1 MSVFDAFCEEAQTTF
16 KKAREE
22 NSNVNVDEDFKSQ
35 QELYQKFSGVYDEYL
50 EQEET
55 ATHRWRNV
63 CEEVVGVISDNKAQ
77 ATLLDY
83 GCGTGPMAELLV
95 KEYGFKT
102 VDGLE
107 PNQGLLEVARKKG
120 FMRKLYQIGSRDDQS
135 QLGEKPY
142 DVLFSTGVFFV
153 SPSHPDL
160 SCLAKLCTLV
170 KKGGYILIC
179 SGESYMK
186 YVRMEP
192 AEKLEKEGKIKVFPQ
207 RIFDGYRK
215 ATPEEEGEFVNGVIL
230 KYQVLC

>member
-1 MSVFDAFCEEAQTTF
+1 MRFARKLKQHF

-107 PNQGLLEVARKKG
+107 PNQGLLEVARKKRVYEKAVPNREQRRSIPAR
-120 FMRKLYQIGSRDDQS
+120 RKTVRCSLSRLACSLYRR
-135 QLGEKPY
+135 
-142 DVLFSTGVFFV
+142 
-153 SPSHPDL
+153 H
-160 SCLAKLCTLV
+160 
-170 KKGGYILIC
+170 ILIC
-179 SGESYMK
+179 
-186 YVRMEP
+186 R
-192 AEKLEKEGKIKVFPQ
+192 A
-207 RIFDGYRK
+207 
-215 ATPEEEGEFVNGVIL
+215 
-230 KYQVLC
+230 